1 MEKVVAKVKDVAKVS
16 ELKLRIVEK
25 EATKEGLM
33 SKLGKEVYETYPAL
47 NVETL
52 NNMVGE
58 INKLNEE
65 ITTLN
70 DAIIAIKGMQKCP
83 KCGSVVK
90 DSMKYCSEC
99 GTKLE
104 KEEPPVEEEAETEET
119 EIPVE
124 EE

>member
-25 EATKEGLM
+25 EATKESLM
-33 SKLGKEVYETYPAL
+33 SKLGKEVYQTYPAL

-52 NNMVGE
+52 NTMVGE

-70 DAIIAIKGMQKCP
+70 DAIIAIKGMRKCP
-83 KCGSVVK
+83 GCGSVVK

-104 KEEPPVEEEAETEET
+104 NEEPVEEKNPVEET